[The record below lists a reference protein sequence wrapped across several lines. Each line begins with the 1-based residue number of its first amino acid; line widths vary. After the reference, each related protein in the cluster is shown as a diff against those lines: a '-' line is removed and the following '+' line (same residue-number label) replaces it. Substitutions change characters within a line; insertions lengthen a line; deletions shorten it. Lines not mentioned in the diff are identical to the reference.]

1 MLSLKNVSPNGP
13 IAKMSEVMVD
23 STSVVL
29 FETVELSGGKQ
40 LGLITLN
47 VEKTLNSLSLEM
59 VDLIHP
65 QLARWER
72 DDAIGLVMFQGAGD
86 RAFCAGGDIQNLYH
100 DMVAHPGGPC
110 PYCEAFFE
118 REYRLDYYLH
128 NYSKPTIVWA
138 HGVVMG
144 GGLGIA
150 SACDF
155 RIGTEKTRIAMPEIT
170 IGLIPDAGATW
181 SFMQMDEHWA
191 YFLAW
196 TGAAINGAD
205 ALRVK
210 LVNALIN
217 HSDRQ
222 DFIDDL
228 ARADWGAPAQ
238 QVISNVI
245 DKFEQKRQDFPA
257 SQIVNHEKIVKEV
270 IAECLQSDNPV
281 ATLIRNMS
289 QLSGDSWLEKAAAT
303 FSHGAPTT
311 AEIIYRQF
319 QLAKTMSQKEMFQME
334 LTLAVQCSRH
344 PDFAEGVRALL
355 IDKDNQP
362 SWEYAVMGEVP
373 ASWIDEH
380 FENPWGNHPMA
391 DL

>member
-1 MLSLKNVSPNGP
+1 
-13 IAKMSEVMVD
+13 MVD
-23 STSVVL
+23 SAPVVL
-29 FETVELSGGKQ
+29 FETIELSNSKKM
-40 LGLITLN
+40 GLITLN

-65 QLARWER
+65 MLAQWEA
-72 DDAIGLVMFQGAGD
+72 DDAIILVMFQGAGD

-100 DMVAHPGGPC
+100 DMIQHPGGPC
-110 PYCEAFFE
+110 PYCESFFE

-181 SFMQMDEHWA
+181 SFSQMDEHWA

-196 TGAAINGAD
+196 TGVNINGAD
-205 ALRVK
+205 AHRVK
-210 LVNALIN
+210 LVNALVN
-217 HSDRQ
+217 HQYRQ
-222 DFIDDL
+222 EFIVSL
-228 ARADWGAPAQ
+228 SEANWGEPA
-238 QVISNVI
+238 SNVI
-245 DKFEQKRQDFPA
+245 GELIEQFENKSQDFPD
-257 SQIVNHEKIVKEV
+257 SQLAVHEKIVKEV
-270 IAECLQSDNPV
+270 MADCLSSDNPV
-281 ATLIRNMS
+281 ATLVGNMS
-289 QLSGDSWLEKAAAT
+289 QFSGDSWLEKAAAT

-311 AEIIYRQF
+311 AHIIHQQF
-319 QLAKTMSQKEMFQME
+319 QRAKNMNQKEMFQME

-373 ASWIDEH
+373 SSWIDEH
-380 FENPWGNHPMA
+380 FTTPWEIHPMA
-391 DL
+391 DI